1 MTHKATHFSTL
12 LDWKIFAKGM
22 PALFAINRT
31 AMPLFGL
38 HTYGINVN
46 AYVINNDG
54 SISVWLQ
61 RRSIASAR
69 FAGKLDSFVSYKA
82 SSFEC
87 FSLFSNQNYND
98 VEC

>member
-1 MTHKATHFSTL
+1 MGLMTHKATHFSTL

-69 FAGKLDSFVSYKA
+69 FAGKLDSFVSNNLY
-82 SSFEC
+82 
-87 FSLFSNQNYND
+87 L
-98 VEC
+98 